1 MKVLRTATVI
11 AIAAV
16 LLTTLGAGK
25 ADAAKFQ
32 NFVLL
37 VDQSGEMNKTY
48 NQKSM
53 NFIAREVAEKIINN
67 IPTDAPMQGA
77 IYVYGV
83 MAAKDHDK
91 IQRVQ
96 MFSAFNRDKFKREF
110 NNEAKPQSGPSSL
123 SVALRE
129 TTGILQNAQG
139 RTAVIIISGGN
150 LTDTGEPSTEAINLK
165 RAYRDNV
172 CIFTILVGKSK
183 KGGKFLNELTE
194 KGGCGFPYS
203 ADSLSSGKQVKW
215 YVKQIFEGTAGDA
228 DADGVP
234 DAQDQCPGTPK
245 GAPVDSRG
253 CWVVNNINFD
263 TGKYDIK
270 PVYYGQLNE
279 IASIMNANA
288 NIKITIEGH
297 TDNVGGD
304 DYNQKL
310 SEQRANAVMQYL
322 TSADVDPFR
331 LRAVGKGEG
340 QPVASNDTSNGRA
353 LNRRIEFNVTTK

>member
-1 MKVLRTATVI
+1 
-11 AIAAV
+11 
-16 LLTTLGAGK
+16 
-25 ADAAKFQ
+25 
-32 NFVLL
+32 
-37 VDQSGEMNKTY
+37 
-48 NQKSM
+48 
-53 NFIAREVAEKIINN
+53 
-67 IPTDAPMQGA
+67 
-77 IYVYGV
+77 
-83 MAAKDHDK
+83 
-91 IQRVQ
+91 
-96 MFSAFNRDKFKREF
+96 
-110 NNEAKPQSGPSSL
+110 
-123 SVALRE
+123 
-129 TTGILQNAQG
+129 
-139 RTAVIIISGGN
+139 
-150 LTDTGEPSTEAINLK
+150 
-165 RAYRDNV
+165 
-172 CIFTILVGKSK
+172 
-183 KGGKFLNELTE
+183 
-194 KGGCGFPYS
+194 
-203 ADSLSSGKQVKW
+203 
-215 YVKQIFEGTAGDA
+215 
-228 DADGVP
+228 
-234 DAQDQCPGTPK
+234 
-245 GAPVDSRG
+245 VDSRG